1 MTATVLPA
9 SRRTTLGL
17 EVLAWG
23 LGLGLL
29 GDLLLRATPWG
40 ANFSVWVCA
49 LMAVGVWLVRRYQ
62 LPASS
67 DFPWLVLSVVLCAIA
82 FVRRDSRALQLIDIA
97 TLVGLLSL
105 TALAAQGGRIRMRG
119 VSAYIAATCL
129 ACAHAWFGAPRLVFV
144 DIPWREVQAAGRW
157 RRLRAIAIGL
167 VIAVPLLVVF
177 GGLFVAADATF
188 ESLVD
193 SVHLDVPTL
202 ASHVFLTGAIGC
214 LAVGALRG
222 ASMGVA
228 ETSGVG
234 ERATSPALRFIS
246 TATALGA
253 LDLLFLV
260 FVALQVRWLF
270 GGMTVI
276 TTTTGLTIADYAR
289 RGFFELVTA
298 SALVLPVL
306 LVADWATLRENP
318 RERTAFRILAG
329 LLVAMVGVLLVSAL
343 QRMLL
348 YVGAFGL
355 TEQRLYTTAFMVW
368 LGGVFVWFAWTVLRD
383 HRPRFGFGALLH
395 GIVVLGALHLANPD
409 GLIARVNTSMETSVP
424 LDASYLAE
432 TLSADAVPVLLDALP
447 HLPPAQRFAMA
458 QRLQQRWGTID
469 RPDWRSWNW
478 SEAQARDLVRSRMAE
493 LSAVPPPQ
501 SGPLAR

>member
-1 MTATVLPA
+1 
-9 SRRTTLGL
+9 
-17 EVLAWG
+17 
-23 LGLGLL
+23 
-29 GDLLLRATPWG
+29 
-40 ANFSVWVCA
+40 
-49 LMAVGVWLVRRYQ
+49 
-62 LPASS
+62 
-67 DFPWLVLSVVLCAIA
+67 
-82 FVRRDSRALQLIDIA
+82 
-97 TLVGLLSL
+97 
-105 TALAAQGGRIRMRG
+105 MRG
-119 VSAYIAATCL
+119 ASAYIAATCL

-144 DIPWREVQAAGRW
+144 DIPWKEIQEAGRW
-157 RRLRAIAIGL
+157 RKLSAIAIGL

-234 ERATSPALRFIS
+234 ERAVSPALRFTS

-260 FVALQVRWLF
+260 FVALQIRWLF
-270 GGMTVI
+270 GGMAVI
-276 TTTTGLTIADYAR
+276 TATTGLTIAEYAR

-306 LVADWATLRENP
+306 LVADWATMRESP
-318 RERTAFRILAG
+318 RERSAFRALAG

-348 YVGAFGL
+348 YVGTFGL

-368 LGGVFVWFAWTVLRD
+368 LGGVFGWFAWTVLRGQ
-383 HRPRFGFGALLH
+383 RPRFAFGALVH
-395 GIVVLGALHLANPD
+395 GIAVLGVLHLANPD
-409 GLIARVNTSMETSVP
+409 AVIARVNTSKETNIP
-424 LDASYLAE
+424 LDASYLAG
-432 TLSADAVPVLLDALP
+432 TLSADAVPVLLDALS
-447 HLPPAQRFAMA
+447 HLPPAERFAVA
-458 QRLQQRWGTID
+458 QRLQQRWGTVD

-478 SEAQARDLVRSRMAE
+478 SAARARNLVRSRIRE
-493 LSAVPPPQ
+493 LIAVPAPP